1 MAWKQFVNRSLEQL
15 RNESVKSLLFPSL
28 FATLSHLLYIV
39 CPVLRAAPLGESNEA
54 LPMLRLTTKADLEQV
69 IVGSDADMGGK
80 SRAGLELDEKGKG
93 LSIL

>member
-1 MAWKQFVNRSLEQL
+1 M
-15 RNESVKSLLFPSL
+15 
-28 FATLSHLLYIV
+28 